1 MKSNAVN
8 YFVADRKD
16 SVAGKHVFNRTVTLR
31 DAWQK
36 QSYQMRKSFRK
47 SIKKDLPLST
57 ESQIDIWLSRL
68 SHFSQIGLLAVA
80 AFGYVYTVIPV
91 YQKSLLDEQIA
102 QKELQLSSLQVKLN
116 ESYALNRADVVKT
129 FVVGVYYRCNGV
141 DKLPRYAS
149 DNFDKKLN
157 IKQKLGEVF
166 EIDIKECFLDPFY
179 KSKKIKESLR
189 AEDIEKLT
197 KEVVYIGENL
207 DKSKLA
213 LRTMFNKFEAS
224 VALNPETLN
233 QIKLD
238 HSFEYRMLEI
248 RKSNMSKEDYE
259 SALFTAKVNQ
269 GLDDIRTKYSGEI
282 HKELIKLTKIDW
294 SKTTR

>member
-1 MKSNAVN
+1 MKRLS
-8 YFVADRKD
+8 RKP
-16 SVAGKHVFNRTVTLR
+16 
-31 DAWQK
+31 
-36 QSYQMRKSFRK
+36 
-47 SIKKDLPLST
+47 IKKDWPPLK
-57 ESQIDIWLSRL
+57 EPRIDTWLSRL

-102 QKELQLSSLQVKLN
+102 QKELQLRGLQTKLN
-116 ESYALNRADVVKT
+116 ESYALNRADVVKN
-129 FVVGVYYRCNGV
+129 FVGGASYRCNGI

-166 EIDIKECFLDPFY
+166 EIDIKECFLNPFY
-179 KSKKIKESLR
+179 KSKKIKEPLK

-207 DKSKLA
+207 DRSKLA
-213 LRTMFNKFEAS
+213 LRNMFYKFEAN
-224 VALNPETLN
+224 VALKPEILN

-238 HSFEYRMLEI
+238 HSF
-248 RKSNMSKEDYE
+248 
-259 SALFTAKVNQ
+259 
-269 GLDDIRTKYSGEI
+269 
-282 HKELIKLTKIDW
+282 
-294 SKTTR
+294 